1 MKASL
6 GILRGELERL
16 FSATGLKELC
26 VDYLGVSPDE
36 AGLSD
41 ESKAV
46 FVRRLIDWCSS
57 ENAVEALA
65 DATMLLKKGMVD
77 PRVKQIFSTRYDRG
91 VSEGEEIGGFVVGSE
106 IAGDDVGVMYEC
118 KPSGGGGDGDRYAL
132 WVING
137 DHASDVSSVQRFL
150 TLMRMLKQVDSPSM
164 QNTVTTGK
172 LQDGRPFVVI
182 GWSDGESLASMLPLP
197 MMKAIAVLETIIDAL
212 EHVHARSMIHG
223 DIRSENIL
231 VKTISMEGDGEV
243 EVLLHGLGTDKL
255 FSLGS
260 SSGNKSDCVAA
271 LGIVKGMAPEVSRHM
286 GCDVAAD
293 VYSLGALF
301 YEMITGQPVFTGRAA
316 VDVVAAHLTK
326 TAPAPSS
333 ISEEAI
339 PGALD
344 NLVRKLMAK
353 ETSGRPRGLDEVRKD
368 LTEVNR
374 LAQEFEARAAQT
386 GTREDIETWA
396 DALLE
401 DPGDEEM
408 LDELKNE
415 ARRCN
420 AWGAAIEVMEEAAL
434 LSEDSAV
441 IKRILIAAAQS
452 ATKYAKDYDKA
463 DQIYAQLLE
472 SDPDDEEINAAML
485 DLLNAQGKFE
495 ELIEKLAQKAETI
508 EDPADRFAVIKRI
521 AWTYEEDLR
530 EYDKAFDYFVAC
542 LSGGEDEWV
551 VEKLEKI
558 AERTDRFEDLA
569 TACGGAVQAAE
580 SAGDQDLTLFLYGK
594 IGNWYLEKLDQPTYA
609 LTCFQKVLEYR
620 PGDVDSLVAVSEMY
634 KGAQQWKELAET
646 LVRLGEAESVPGRSR
661 DNLTEAA
668 KVYYDK
674 LSETDSARDLL
685 ASVLEEDP
693 AHAAASEALA
703 TIYEDIK
710 DWKKLTDLLF
720 ASVGAM
726 SEGEEQV
733 AARYRLGELFEDRLN
748 DLKAAREQ
756 YEKAT
761 QIDSSHLD
769 SIKGLERIY
778 ARDGDFS
785 LLRDNLQ
792 IQLEI
797 AVTPKQRMLLLERL
811 AEISEEEFKDLDKA
825 IEHYKEILAIDKENR
840 AAMIA
845 LTRHY
850 RKTERHEDLVDILQ
864 VRADMSADEE
874 EKHELLAERAEII
887 RDDIGDAQRAAVAFQ
902 AVATLGGDSALEAL
916 AMSQEEAGDLEAA
929 LETLHKILDGV
940 ETTEGKVAML
950 VRIAKM
956 QLSKMYDPAEAAAT
970 LRKAKDLAPED
981 RAVMSQLTEVLIA
994 QGNHSAAIGVFE
1006 EELELVEGSH
1016 ARAEIYARMGVIA
1029 LEQINDEAKAIGY
1042 FEHAL
1047 ELNKNNLMAGD
1058 NVSTLYRQKG
1068 MWDKAYP
1075 IYEIWA
1081 ASAEALTPEQKLQV
1095 FTQMG
1100 EALVNMDRHEES
1112 LKYFKKAATVAD
1124 EPHLMKRLGDVAIK
1138 LGEFGLAKEQ
1148 LERYSKAIGDK
1159 LSAEEKVE
1167 LFVQQGKAFVGTD
1180 DFNDAAKLARQATVM
1195 APDNI
1200 DARLLLAEVHE
1211 KRGDF
1216 RGSVEARQKVLA
1228 TIARDDERWLDL
1240 VRDTSLILFDKLRDA
1255 DGAANMLRD
1264 ALEEHP
1270 DNRDVL
1276 GDMLKIF
1283 YATKRFND
1291 VVDVVLK
1298 IASLVSDSK
1307 QLARY
1312 YLTVA
1317 KIYRR
1322 ELKQLDDAVSFFNK
1336 AIDADPDLEGA
1347 DEALLEILYE
1357 KKDWEV
1363 LEKYYKKRIAALPK
1377 DSSSQDK
1384 LALYEPMAELLTS
1397 KMDRT
1402 KDGIMLFEAISKLD
1416 PGNIKWLEKL
1426 SDLYGWGSEY
1436 AKKAIGNQQKLLSIN
1451 PARVESFRMLYRI
1464 NSGEEEPDQAWCAAS
1479 MLALLNQ
1486 ASPDERK
1493 FYRDYQLDDL
1503 PTMDSR
1509 LKEEQWKNLLYH
1521 EELNQNI
1528 SAIFSVIGKA
1538 IFKNKAQEP
1547 AKFGLSIEDAIDV
1560 TTDSSDKSQ
1569 FVNFVAG
1576 SLGVEPPPL
1585 YLHEG
1590 QGDGF
1595 QLLDA
1600 SPHVLV
1606 AGKDASAL
1614 KGRMGLAFSLGQ
1626 QFTLLRPG
1634 LFVHRLVTS
1643 GTELSSWL
1651 LASIKIFVQGLPVPA
1666 DLAGSVQERLA
1677 PIRQSLD
1684 ASDLEKLQGY
1694 VQSFVSKA
1702 ADVNL
1707 KRWAR
1712 SVDYTCDRAGLLL
1725 CGDVAVAV
1733 RVMKEQ
1739 IRDKS
1744 ILADRLKALTLF
1756 TVSDEHHKLRQ
1767 RLGTALKNG

>member
-36 AGLSD
+36 AGISD

-46 FVRRLIDWCSS
+46 FVRRLIDWCST

-65 DATMLLKKGMVD
+65 DATMILKKGMVD
-77 PRVKQIFSTRYDRG
+77 PRVKQIFSTKYDRG
-91 VSEGEEIGGFVVGSE
+91 VPEGDEIGGFVVGSE
-106 IAGDDVGVMYEC
+106 IASDDVGVMYEC
-118 KPSGGGGDGDRYAL
+118 KPSGGGGDGDRNAI
-132 WVING
+132 WIIHG
-137 DHASDVSSVQRFL
+137 DHASDASSVQRFL
-150 TLMRMLKQVDSPSM
+150 TLMRMLRKVDSPSM

-182 GWSDGESLASMLPLP
+182 GWSDGESLASMVPLP
-197 MMKAIAVLETIIDAL
+197 MMKAVAVLGAIIDAL
-212 EHVHARSMIHG
+212 EHLHVRSMIHA
-223 DIRSENIL
+223 DLRCENIL
-231 VKTISMEGDGEV
+231 VKSISMEDDGEV
-243 EVLLHGLGTDKL
+243 EVLLHGVGTDRL

-260 SSGNKSDCVAA
+260 SSSAKSDCIAT
-271 LGIVKGMAPEVSRHM
+271 LGIVKGMAPEVSRHL

-293 VYSLGALF
+293 VYSLGAMF
-301 YEMITGQPVFTGRAA
+301 FEMITGQPVFTGRAA

-333 ISEEAI
+333 ISEDAI

-353 ETSGRPRGLDEVRKD
+353 ETSGRPRGLDDVRKD
-368 LTEVNR
+368 LSEVNR

-401 DPGDEEM
+401 DPGDQEM

-434 LSEDSAV
+434 LSEDSEV
-441 IKRILIAAAQS
+441 IKRILLAAAQS
-452 ATKYAKDYDKA
+452 ATRYAKDYEKA
-463 DQIYAQLLE
+463 DQIYVQLVE
-472 SDPDDEEINAAML
+472 SDPDDEDINAAML

-495 ELIEKLAQKAETI
+495 ELIEKLARKAETI

-521 AWTYEEDLR
+521 AWTYEEDLH

-542 LSGGEDEWV
+542 LAGGEDEWV
-551 VEKLEKI
+551 VGKLEKI

-580 SAGDQDLTLFLYGK
+580 TAGDQDLAVFFYRK

-609 LTCFQKVLEYR
+609 LTCFQKVLEYK

-634 KGAQQWKELAET
+634 RGAQQWKELAET
-646 LVRLGEAESVPGRSR
+646 LVRVGEAESVPGRSR

-668 KVYYDK
+668 RVYYDK
-674 LSETDSARDLL
+674 LSETDTARDLL

-693 AHAAASEALA
+693 AHSTASDTLA

-710 DWKKLTDLLF
+710 DWKKLTDLLLS
-720 ASVGAM
+720 SVGAM

-733 AARYRLGELFEDRLN
+733 AARYRLGELFEDRLD

-778 ARDGDFS
+778 ARGGDFS
-785 LLRDNLQ
+785 QLRDNLQ

-811 AEISEEEFKDLDKA
+811 AEISEEEFRDLDKA
-825 IEHYKEILAIDKENR
+825 IDHYKEILDIDKENR

-850 RKTERHEDLVDILQ
+850 RKTERYEDLVDILQ
-864 VRADMSADEE
+864 SRADMSEDEE

-887 RDDIGDAQRAAVAFQ
+887 RDDIKDAQRAAEAFQ

-916 AMSQEEAGDLEAA
+916 AMSQEEAGDMEAA
-929 LETLHKILDGV
+929 LETLQKILNGE

-956 QLSKMYDPAEAAAT
+956 QLSQMYDPAEAAAT

-1006 EELELVEGSH
+1006 DELELVEGSH

-1047 ELNKNNLMAGD
+1047 ELNKSNLMAGD

-1081 ASAEALTPEQKLQV
+1081 ASAEALSPEKQLQL

-1100 EALVNMDRHEES
+1100 EALVHMDRNEES
-1112 LKYFKKAATVAD
+1112 LKYFKKAAMVAD

-1138 LGEFGLAKEQ
+1138 LGEFRLAKEQ
-1148 LERYSKAIGDK
+1148 LDRYSKAMGDK

-1167 LFVQQGKAFVGTD
+1167 LFVKQGRALIGTD

-1211 KRGDF
+1211 NRGDF

-1228 TIARDDERWLDL
+1228 TISRDDERWLEL
-1240 VRDTSLILFDKLRDA
+1240 VRDTSSILFDKLRDA
-1255 DGAANMLRD
+1255 DGAAAMLKD

-1276 GDMLKIF
+1276 GDMLKIY

-1307 QLARY
+1307 KLAMY

-1322 ELKQLDDAVSFFNK
+1322 ELKQLDDAVTFFNK
-1336 AIDADPDLEGA
+1336 AIDEDPDLEGA
-1347 DEALLEILYE
+1347 SDALLEILYE
-1357 KKDWEV
+1357 KEDWEV
-1363 LEKYYKKRIAALPK
+1363 LEKYYKRRIAALPK
-1377 DSSSQDK
+1377 DASSQDK
-1384 LALYEPMAELLTS
+1384 LELYEPMAELLTD
-1397 KMDRT
+1397 KMDRV

-1416 PGNIKWLEKL
+1416 SSNAKWLEKL
-1426 SDLYGWGSEY
+1426 SDLYGWGSDY
-1436 AKKAIGNQQKLLSIN
+1436 AEKATRNHRKLLSIN

-1464 NSGEEEPDQAWCAAS
+1464 NSGDEEPDQAWCAAS

-1528 SAIFSVIGKA
+1528 SAIFSVVGKA
-1538 IFKNKAQEP
+1538 VFKKKAQEP
-1547 AKFGLSIEDAIDV
+1547 VKFGLSIEDAIDV

-1590 QGDGF
+1590 QGVGF

-1626 QFTLLRPG
+1626 QLTLLRPG
-1634 LFVHRLVTS
+1634 LFVHKLVTS

-1666 DLAGSVQERLA
+1666 DLAGSVQELLT

-1725 CGDVAVAV
+1725 CGDIAVAV

-1739 IRDKS
+1739 IKDKS

-1756 TVSDEHHKLRQ
+1756 TVSQEHHKLRE